1 MSQRRFVVLD
11 RDGTIIIERHYLT
24 DPSEVE
30 LLPGSADGL
39 RHMRD
44 LGLGLVV
51 ITNQSAVGRGFID
64 EGRLE
69 QIHER
74 MQHLLRNEGVYLD
87 GIYSCPHLPEDN
99 CSCRKPE
106 IGLLSLAAN
115 ELSFKP
121 ESTFVIGDKPCDIEL
136 GKRVGATTFLVR
148 TGYGEEYATQQD
160 LGQDYIVE
168 GLQEA
173 ATLIERIL
181 AENCGK
187 PEVKPEVKALYE
199 RARAHFLENGDL
211 IRQVAQKCLD
221 PIMEAAEMVANAL
234 RAGRKVLLCGN
245 GGSAA
250 DCQHMASEFVSLLTK
265 DFKRPGLR
273 AIALTTDTSLLT
285 AYANDFGFEGVFARQ
300 VETLGSPGDVL
311 IGISTSG
318 NSENIIRAVQA
329 AQTLKMATIVLTGKH
344 GPLAKMASV
353 AICVPSTSTQH
364 IQESHIA
371 IEHAL
376 CDLVECYVFDEK
388 GKLEGYAP

>member
-1 MSQRRFVVLD
+1 MKQRRFVVLD

-30 LLPGSADGL
+30 LLPGSAAGL
-39 RHMRD
+39 RHMRE

-64 EGRLE
+64 KMRLS

-74 MQHLLRNEGVYLD
+74 LHDLLKNEGVHLD

-99 CSCRKPE
+99 CSCRKPAV
-106 IGLLSLAAN
+106 GLLSLAAN
-115 ELSFKP
+115 ELRFDPRSA
-121 ESTFVIGDKPCDIEL
+121 FVIGDKACDIEM
-136 GKRVGATTFLVR
+136 GKRVGATIFLVR
-148 TGYGEEYATQQD
+148 TGYGEEHAAQKD

-173 ATLIERIL
+173 ATVIGRIL
-181 AENCGK
+181 AENRGK
-187 PEVKPEVKALYE
+187 PDMKPEAKALYE
-199 RARAHFLENGDL
+199 RVRAHLLENSEI
-211 IRQVAQKCLD
+211 IRQVAEKCLD
-221 PIMEAAEMVANAL
+221 PIMEAAGIIANAFKS
-234 RAGRKVLLCGN
+234 GGKVLLCGN

-250 DCQHMASEFVSLLTK
+250 DCQHMAAEFVGLLTK

-318 NSENIIRAVQA
+318 NSENIIRAVEA
-329 AQTLKMATIVLTGKH
+329 AQTLKMTTIVLTGKN
-344 GPLAKMASV
+344 GRLAKMASA
-353 AICVPSTSTQH
+353 AICVPSTSTEH

-388 GKLEGYAP
+388 GRLEG